1 MRHRS
6 RAAGCALL
14 MSLALTLTACSVDD
28 TPDDKGKSKEAVP
41 TPTLALEPKDDALAA
56 QVPAAYKKKT
66 LLMGVSEYDPYVTI
80 GSDGKITG
88 LVPDLAKQLAS
99 QLDIKIKVVRTPF
112 DAVIPGLKSG
122 RIDLS
127 APSGDFVE
135 RQKEVDFADFAQ
147 SQVTVMVNKDSGFRP
162 ESGIGICGH
171 KVGVEKGAGTENVLA
186 GLSKRCAKKGK
197 KAVSP
202 QAYADLAAASLA
214 LQSQRIDA
222 VVAPSASNTSVSEN
236 SDDKFETLELEDML
250 SLPAATAIYGIQAK
264 KGTGLAAVIV
274 KGLRE
279 MQESGTYAKLFGG
292 WGMPLSTITRTKM
305 LLNGS
310 KQSQAK

>member
-1 MRHRS
+1 MRHRPS
-6 RAAGCALL
+6 AAACALFV
-14 MSLALTLTACSVDD
+14 SLAIALTACSVDD
-28 TPDDKGKSKEAVP
+28 TPNDKGKSEEAAP
-41 TPTLALEPKDDALAA
+41 TPTLALEPKDDVLAA
-56 QVPAAYKKKT
+56 QVPAEFKKKT
-66 LLMGVSEYDPYVTI
+66 LVMGVSEYAPYVTI

-88 LVPDLAKQLAS
+88 LVPDLARQLAS
-99 QLDIKIKVVRTPF
+99 QLDIKIKLVRTPF

-147 SQVTVMVNKDSGFRP
+147 SQVTVMVNKESGFRP

-171 KVGVEKGAGTENVLA
+171 KVGVEKGAGTENVLE
-186 GLSKRCAKKGK
+186 GLSKRCAAKGK

-214 LQSQRIDA
+214 LQSKRIDA

-236 SDDKFETLELEDML
+236 SDDKFETLELKDML
-250 SLPAATAIYGIQAK
+250 TLPAATAIYGIQAK
-264 KGTGLAAVIV
+264 KDAGLAPVIV

-292 WGMPLSTITRTKM
+292 WGMPLSTITRSEI

-310 KQSQAK
+310 KQSQTK

>member
-6 RAAGCALL
+6 SAAACALFV
-14 MSLALTLTACSVDD
+14 SLAITLTACSVDD
-28 TPDDKGKSKEAVP
+28 TPNDKGKSKEAAP

-56 QVPAAYKKKT
+56 QVPAEFKKKT
-66 LLMGVSEYDPYVTI
+66 LVMGVSEYAPYVTI

-88 LVPDLAKQLAS
+88 LVPDLARQLAS

-127 APSGDFVE
+127 APSGDFIE

-147 SQVTVMVNKDSGFRP
+147 SQVTVMVNKESGFRP

-171 KVGVEKGAGTENVLA
+171 KVGVEKGAGTENVLE
-186 GLSKRCAKKGK
+186 GLSKRCAAKGK

-214 LQSQRIDA
+214 LQSKRIDA
-222 VVAPSASNTSVSEN
+222 VVAPSASNTNVSEN
-236 SDDKFETLELEDML
+236 SDGKFETLELKDL
-250 SLPAATAIYGIQAK
+250 LTLPAATAIYGIQAK
-264 KGTGLAAVIV
+264 KDAGLAPVIV

-292 WGMPLSTITRTKM
+292 WEMPLSTITRSQM

-310 KQSQAK
+310 KQSQTK

>member
-1 MRHRS
+1 MHHRR
-6 RAAGCALL
+6 RATACALFV
-14 MSLALTLTACSVDD
+14 SLAITLTACSVDD

-56 QVPAAYKKKT
+56 EVPAAYKKKT
-66 LLMGVSEYDPYVTI
+66 LLMGVSEYEPYVTI

-88 LVPDLAKQLAS
+88 LVPDLAEQLAS

-147 SQVTVMVNKDSGFRP
+147 SQITVMVNKESGFRP

-186 GLSKRCAKKGK
+186 GLSKRCAKKGE
-197 KAVSP
+197 KAVHP

-214 LQSQRIDA
+214 LQSKRIDA

-250 SLPAATAIYGIQAK
+250 SLPAATATYGIQAK
-264 KGTGLAAVIV
+264 KGTGLAPVIV

-292 WGMPLSTITRTKM
+292 WGMPLSTITRSKM

-310 KQSQAK
+310 KQSQTK

>member
-1 MRHRS
+1 MHRS

-14 MSLALTLTACSVDD
+14 LSLALPLTACSVDD
-28 TPDDKGKSKEAVP
+28 TPDDKGSKSAEAMP
-41 TPTLALEPKDDALAA
+41 TPTLALEPKDDKLAA
-56 QVPAAYKKKT
+56 EVPAEYQKKT
-66 LLMGVSEYDPYVTI
+66 LVMGVSEYDPYVTI

-88 LVPDLAKQLAS
+88 LVPDLAEQLAS
-99 QLDIKIKVVRTPF
+99 QLDIKIKMTRTPF

-147 SQVTVMVNKDSGFRP
+147 SEVTVMVNKESGFRP

-186 GLSKRCAKKGK
+186 GLSKRCAKKGE
-197 KAVSP
+197 KAVQP
-202 QAYADLAAASLA
+202 QAYSDLAAASLA
-214 LQSQRIDA
+214 LQSKRIDA
-222 VVAPSASNTSVSEN
+222 VVAPSASNTTVSEA
-236 SDDKFETLELEDML
+236 SDDKFETLELEDL
-250 SLPAATAIYGIQAK
+250 RSLPAASAIYGIQAK

-292 WGMPLSTITRTKM
+292 WGMPLSTVTRSQM

-310 KQSQAK
+310 KQSQTK